1 MRTREIA
8 CLGNSLIA
16 LLSIHCT
23 DSLFLCNR
31 CSPVL
36 SAAARKFGSTA
47 TSCRNS
53 WHARNVG
60 RSAPVRRPLHRRPSA
75 GTNAPRPLER
85 TRLQR
90 LLANLALNQQPD
102 DLVFSLC
109 IANAQRYAAPFT
121 GTICRAT
128 SPAGGALTGQTNQGN
143 RWWWP
148 FYDFR
153 GEVTPRW
160 PSGPPGMMPT
170 GHRKSALGLG
180 CAKTLRR

>member
-1 MRTREIA
+1 VYWQARSPSLRLAMRTREIA
-8 CLGNSLIA
+8 CLGNSLTA

-53 WHARNVG
+53 WHAGTVG

-90 LLANLALNQQPD
+90 PLANLALNQQPD
-102 DLVFSLC
+102 DLVFRLHC
-109 IANAQRYAAPFT
+109 E
-121 GTICRAT
+121 C
-128 SPAGGALTGQTNQGN
+128 PAVRSSFYWNDLSSDVSGRGRPNRPNEPGQSMVVAVL
-143 RWWWP
+143 RL
-148 FYDFR
+148 
-153 GEVTPRW
+153 PRR
-160 PSGPPGMMPT
+160 SD
-170 GHRKSALGLG
+170 S
-180 CAKTLRR
+180 

>member
-1 MRTREIA
+1 MYWQARRPSLRLAMRTREVA
-8 CLGNSLIA
+8 CPGNSLTA

-31 CSPVL
+31 CNPVL

-53 WHARNVG
+53 WHAGNVG

-90 LLANLALNQQPD
+90 PLANLALTQQPN
-102 DLVFSLC
+102 DLVF
-109 IANAQRYAAPFT
+109 RV
-121 GTICRAT
+121 
-128 SPAGGALTGQTNQGN
+128 AL
-143 RWWWP
+143 RM
-148 FYDFR
+148 
-153 GEVTPRW
+153 
-160 PSGPPGMMPT
+160 PSGRQLLLLERSVERRLRPGRPNRPNEP
-170 GHRKSALGLG
+170 GQSVVVAV
-180 CAKTLRR
+180 LRLPRRSDS